1 MIIIGLNIA
10 RSKDRRL
17 WNYPKTGVLGL
28 TSAQCVGMYVHL
40 HSVFYCAVECFR
52 RSDPGA
58 SVFRCV
64 RKIVKS
70 DY

>member
-1 MIIIGLNIA
+1 MTVVGLSIA

-28 TSAQCVGMYVHL
+28 TSAQGMGMSVHL
-40 HSVFYCAVECFR
+40 HSEFFCAVECFR
-52 RSDPGA
+52 RSDKGA